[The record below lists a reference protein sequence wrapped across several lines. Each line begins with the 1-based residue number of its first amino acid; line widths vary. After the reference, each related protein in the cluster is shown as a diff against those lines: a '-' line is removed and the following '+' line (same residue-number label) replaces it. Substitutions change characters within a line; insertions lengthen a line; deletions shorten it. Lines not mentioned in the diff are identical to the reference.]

1 MPQRANVTSFEA
13 VKTFRSNLIGYM
25 TKARPALEEVSSE
38 VTRTR
43 LWLQGDR
50 RSFWEG
56 EAKRRARKLEE
67 AKANLFSAK
76 MSNMREA
83 SAAEQAALTKAKR
96 AVDEAEAKL
105 RVIKQW
111 DRDYENKTAPLVKQM
126 EKLQTLLSGDLP
138 LAVAYLTQ
146 MLDTLEAYATMAA
159 PADATVPLPT
169 SVAASA
175 AKEEKP

>member
-13 VKTFRSNLIGYM
+13 IKTFRSNLIGYM

-38 VTRTR
+38 VSRTR

-50 RSFWEG
+50 RSYWEG
-56 EAKRRARKLEE
+56 EARRRARKLEE

-76 MSNMREA
+76 MSRMREA
-83 SAAEQAALTKAKR
+83 SAAEQAALLKAKR
-96 AVDEAEAKL
+96 ALDEAEAKL

-111 DRDYENKTAPLVKQM
+111 DRDYENHTAPLVKQM

-138 LAVAYLTQ
+138 IAVAYLTQ
-146 MLDTLEAYATMAA
+146 MLDTLEAYASVAA
-159 PADATVPLPT
+159 PSESQVPLPT
-169 SVAASA
+169 GPAL
-175 AKEEKP
+175 KEEKP

>member
-13 VKTFRSNLIGYM
+13 IKTFRSNLIGYL

-50 RSFWEG
+50 RSYWES
-56 EAKRRARKLEE
+56 EARKRQRKLDE
-67 AKANLFSAK
+67 AKADLFSSK
-76 MSNMREA
+76 LSKMREVGMA
-83 SAAEQAALTKAKR
+83 QQAAVLKAKR
-96 AVDEAEAKL
+96 ALDEAEAKL
-105 RVIKQW
+105 KVIKQW

-138 LAVAYLTQ
+138 IAVAYLTQ
-146 MLDTLEAYATMAA
+146 MLDTLEAYASVAA
-159 PADATVPLPT
+159 PSEAPVPLP
-169 SVAASA
+169 SPLPAAA
-175 AKEEKP
+175 AKEEKA

>member
-1 MPQRANVTSFEA
+1 M
-13 VKTFRSNLIGYM
+13 
-25 TKARPALEEVSSE
+25 
-38 VTRTR
+38 
-43 LWLQGDR
+43 
-50 RSFWEG
+50 
-56 EAKRRARKLEE
+56 
-67 AKANLFSAK
+67 
-76 MSNMREA
+76 
-83 SAAEQAALTKAKR
+83 
-96 AVDEAEAKL
+96 DEAEAKL

>member
-1 MPQRANVTSFEA
+1 MPQRAHVTSFEA
-13 VKTFRSNLIGYM
+13 IKTFRSNLIGYM
-25 TKARPALEEVSSE
+25 TKARPSLEEVSSE

-50 RSFWEG
+50 RSYWEG
-56 EAKRRARKLEE
+56 ELRRRARKLEE
-67 AKANLFSAK
+67 AKANLFSSK
-76 MSNMREA
+76 MSNMRVA
-83 SAAEQAALTKAKR
+83 SAAEQAAVTKAKR

-111 DRDYENKTAPLVKQM
+111 DRDYENKTAPMVKQM

-138 LAVAYLTQ
+138 IAVAYLTQ
-146 MLDTLEAYATMAA
+146 MLDTLEAYATIAA
-159 PADATVPLPT
+159 PSEAPVPLPT
-169 SVAASA
+169 TA

>member
-1 MPQRANVTSFEA
+1 MPQRAKVTSFEA
-13 VKTFRSNLIGYM
+13 IKTFRSQLIGYM

-50 RSFWEG
+50 RSYWEG
-56 EAKRRARKLEE
+56 EARKRLRKLDE
-67 AKANLFSAK
+67 AKADLFSSK
-76 MSNMREA
+76 LSKMREVGMA
-83 SAAEQAALTKAKR
+83 QQAAVLKAKR
-96 AVDEAEAKL
+96 ALDEAEAKL
-105 RVIKQW
+105 KVIKQW

-146 MLDTLEAYATMAA
+146 MLDTLEAYATIAA
-159 PADATVPLPT
+159 PSEAPTPLPMGG
-169 SVAASA
+169 

>member
-13 VKTFRSNLIGYM
+13 IKTFRSNLIGYM

-50 RSFWEG
+50 RSYWEG
-56 EAKRRARKLEE
+56 EARRRARKLEE

-76 MSNMREA
+76 MSNLRDA
-83 SAAEQAALTKAKR
+83 SAAEQAALLKAKR

-126 EKLQTLLSGDLP
+126 EKLHTLLAGDLP

-146 MLDTLEAYATMAA
+146 MLDTLEAYATIAA
-159 PADATVPLPT
+159 PSEAPAPLPT
-169 SVAASA
+169 TAT